1 MAKKRA
7 TPNEQEAARAAA
19 SKPEPLPCCEGPCC
33 QDAKAAL
40 EAAKTLPDILAV
52 IYGLAPAKRAEL
64 HEAIAEARSRIQG
77 SV

>member
-7 TPNEQEAARAAA
+7 TPTEKEAARAAA
-19 SKPEPLPCCEGPCC
+19 SKPEPCSCEGACC

-40 EAAKTLPDILAV
+40 EAAKTLPDMLAV
-52 IYGLAPAKRAEL
+52 IYGLTPAKRAEL
-64 HEAIAEARSRIQG
+64 HEAIAAARSRIMG

>member
-7 TPNEQEAARAAA
+7 TPNEKEAARAAA
-19 SKPEPLPCCEGPCC
+19 SKPEAACCEEPCC

-64 HEAIAEARSRIQG
+64 HEAIVAARSRIQG
-77 SV
+77 SM